1 MIVKCLE
8 ISTRSFECIRT
19 SIFRIGPRG
28 MKFFNIIK
36 IDKTLTSRTVLKVID
51 PKKADFW
58 VIFFVRHHLVTLEGE
73 LRTYPN
79 NFMKFQPLFFSQESS
94 QTLLL

>member
-8 ISTRSFECIRT
+8 ISTRSFEGIRT

-58 VIFFVRHHLVTLEGE
+58 VIFFRKTPPSDARGRIADL
-73 LRTYPN
+73 
-79 NFMKFQPLFFSQESS
+79 S
-94 QTLLL
+94 